1 MDNLGIVSNTS
12 SRLGDTNT
20 PTKGKEWDI
29 VYLKPHAIMC
39 CKDFSGLAGKR
50 PTCDPDF
57 QYPQSD
63 IGLEDVESGSKVDG
77 CRTEPT

>member
-1 MDNLGIVSNTS
+1 M
-12 SRLGDTNT
+12 
-20 PTKGKEWDI
+20 
-29 VYLKPHAIMC
+29 YLKPHAIMC